1 MNGYNQL
8 QIREIF
14 HLEFLRHMGRKVKSD
29 NYVLKGG
36 TNLRFFFHSLR
47 YSEVMDMDVIKIGVN
62 ALKEIVMN
70 ILQSPSF
77 LDTLRSF
84 GIERVV
90 PPNISKAKQTETTQ
104 RFKVHL
110 ITAAREE
117 LFTKVEFS
125 RRGFKGQVVRE
136 SVTDNI
142 GRAYRIPP
150 IIIPHYDTFSA
161 IVQKIDA
168 LATRSVIQARDI
180 FDIYILQSQ
189 YKDVR
194 AQDVRIKSAVT
205 KEILSMNKLKKAHSN
220 VFEIGFPQFRDT
232 VLSYLAEEDR
242 LVYNTVSTWDE
253 IKLKAALFIEELIEK
268 NG

>member
-104 RFKVHL
+104 RFKIHL
-110 ITAAREE
+110 ITAAAEE
-117 LFTKVEFS
+117 FFTKVEFS

-142 GRAYRIPP
+142 VRAYRIPP
-150 IIIPHYDTFSA
+150 LIIPHYDAFSA
-161 IVQKIDA
+161 TAQKIDA
-168 LATRSVIQARDI
+168 LATRNVIQARDI
-180 FDIYILQSQ
+180 FDLYILQAQ
-189 YKDVR
+189 YKDLRPEEAR
-194 AQDVRIKSAVT
+194 AKNALA

-220 VFEIGFPQFRDT
+220 IFEISFLQFRDT

-242 LVYNTVSTWDE
+242 LVYNSVSTWEE
-253 IKLKAALFIEELIEK
+253 IKLKVALFIEELMEK

>member
-1 MNGYNQL
+1 MA
-8 QIREIF
+8 
-14 HLEFLRHMGRKVKSD
+14 RKVKPD

-36 TNLRFFFHSLR
+36 TNLRFFFQSLR
-47 YSEVMDMDVIKIGVN
+47 YSEDMDMDVAGIGVN
-62 ALKEIVMN
+62 ALKEIVMK

-77 LDTLRSF
+77 LDTLRPFS
-84 GIERVV
+84 IERVV

-110 ITAAREE
+110 ITVAAEE

-142 GRAYRIPP
+142 VRAYKIPP
-150 IIIPHYDTFSA
+150 IIVPHYDVFSA
-161 IVQKIDA
+161 AMQKVDA

-180 FDIYILQSQ
+180 FDLYILQSQ
-189 YKDVR
+189 YKGVR
-194 AQDVRIKSAVT
+194 PQDARVNSASA

-220 VFEIGFPQFRDT
+220 VFDISFPQFRDT
-232 VLSYLAEEDR
+232 VFSYLAEEDR
-242 LVYNTVSTWDE
+242 FAYGTVASWDE
-253 IKLKAALFIEELIEK
+253 IKLKVALFVEELIVK
-268 NG
+268 NA